1 MQRVCSD
8 QDIMRSG
15 HYQSGSGEHQDTR
28 HHGHEDMRSGPT
40 GHNVQLSVVRAERD
54 KIADIVDDGDIKMR
68 VNFKLLLVQG
78 FVHIA
83 VTVL

>member
-1 MQRVCSD
+1 
-8 QDIMRSG
+8 MRSG
-15 HYQSGSGEHQDTR
+15 H
-28 HHGHEDMRSGPT
+28 T

-83 VTVL
+83 VTVLRRNTGNSSRKS